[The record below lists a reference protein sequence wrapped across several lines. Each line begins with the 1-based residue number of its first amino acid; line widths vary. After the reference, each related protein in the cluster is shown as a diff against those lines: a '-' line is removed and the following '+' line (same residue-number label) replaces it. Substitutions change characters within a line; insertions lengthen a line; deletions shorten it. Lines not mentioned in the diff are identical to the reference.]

1 MRFIDVAEFQLK
13 IAEGPA
19 PEPASGEVLV
29 QVAAA
34 GVNRP
39 DVMQRLGK
47 YPPPAGASPVPGLEI
62 AGTVIRAAGRWRNG
76 DQVCALVAGGGY
88 AELCVAPAV
97 QCLPVPEGFS
107 MVEAA
112 AVPETF
118 FTVWVNVFQRGR
130 LRAGETIL
138 IHGGSSGIGTTA
150 IQLARA
156 FGARVI
162 ATAGSDAKCEACRK
176 LGAAVAI
183 NYKTGDFAEL
193 RDIDVVLDMV
203 GGPYFAKNLRVL
215 APNGRIVQIATQQ
228 GSTVDLDLHAM
239 MLLGATITG
248 STLRS
253 KTPEYKG
260 TIARELEEKVWPL
273 LARGEVK
280 PVMDRV
286 FPLAQA
292 AEAHARMEEGEHIGK
307 IVLEVTPRPIGEF
320 NAGMV

>member
-19 PEPASGEVLV
+19 PEPASSEVLV

-76 DQVCALVAGGGY
+76 DRVCALVAGGGY
-88 AELCVAPAV
+88 AELCVATAV

-203 GGPYFAKNLRVL
+203 GG
-215 APNGRIVQIATQQ
+215 
-228 GSTVDLDLHAM
+228 
-239 MLLGATITG
+239 
-248 STLRS
+248 
-253 KTPEYKG
+253 
-260 TIARELEEKVWPL
+260 
-273 LARGEVK
+273 
-280 PVMDRV
+280 
-286 FPLAQA
+286 
-292 AEAHARMEEGEHIGK
+292 
-307 IVLEVTPRPIGEF
+307 
-320 NAGMV
+320 